1 MSDKNHL
8 NFAQKSN
15 CGEGNTNQGEDFHLL
30 NKTID
35 IIVINLKTMNL

>member
-15 CGEGNTNQGEDFHLL
+15 CGEQQQLKKERM
-30 NKTID
+30 
-35 IIVINLKTMNL
+35 VIFKIEF